1 MLEGV
6 QVTGVQTTKTY
17 LQQQESNAIDDE
29 DDEDV
34 ELLSVTLAASRLV
47 EESQVSKFYLL
58 ICVFEA
64 ADELAEPEPW
74 QNM

>member
-6 QVTGVQTTKTY
+6 QVTGVQTTRTY

-47 EESQVSKFYLL
+47 EESQVSKF
-58 ICVFEA
+58 
-64 ADELAEPEPW
+64 LAYFCF
-74 QNM
+74 